1 MELEILKTIIE
12 KTLGKT
18 MGTITEKT
26 TFVDDLGIDSLDF
39 FQILIDLEET
49 YDIHIDQQEAEE
61 IVTIGDAVETLR
73 RATKGKRKMC
83 IRDRFCTV
91 PAYLFCGNFFQSGLQ
106 HGIQYLKSSSC
117 LLYTSGAGDISGFQK
132 IRKLGKT
139 FILVPVF

>member
-49 YDIHIDQQEAEE
+49 YDIHIDRRCS
-61 IVTIGDAVETLR
+61 GDSSPRNE
-73 RATKGKRKMC
+73 GKK
-83 IRDRFCTV
+83 
-91 PAYLFCGNFFQSGLQ
+91 
-106 HGIQYLKSSSC
+106 KW
-117 LLYTSGAGDISGFQK
+117 K
-132 IRKLGKT
+132 I
-139 FILVPVF
+139 I

>member
-73 RATKGKRKMC
+73 RATKGKTGTDHRISVYRK
-83 IRDRFCTV
+83 IFAGT
-91 PAYLFCGNFFQSGLQ
+91 GNDAQFLRQ
-106 HGIQYLKSSSC
+106 
-117 LLYTSGAGDISGFQK
+117 
-132 IRKLGKT
+132 
-139 FILVPVF
+139 

>member
-73 RATKGKRKMC
+73 RVTKGR
-83 IRDRFCTV
+83 R
-91 PAYLFCGNFFQSGLQ
+91 N
-106 HGIQYLKSSSC
+106 
-117 LLYTSGAGDISGFQK
+117 
-132 IRKLGKT
+132 GK
-139 FILVPVF
+139 

>member
-26 TFVDDLGIDSLDF
+26 TFVDSLDF

-73 RATKGKRKMC
+73 RVTKGR
-83 IRDRFCTV
+83 R
-91 PAYLFCGNFFQSGLQ
+91 N
-106 HGIQYLKSSSC
+106 
-117 LLYTSGAGDISGFQK
+117 
-132 IRKLGKT
+132 GK
-139 FILVPVF
+139 